1 MTKLYEF
8 SLTAPPDD
16 EAAISRALIEAAKT
30 PSRQQIDTLEAG
42 LLQLPQVDIPV
53 QHRFAEEEGLY
64 AREIVIPRGAL
75 MTGRVHKHQHVS
87 IMISGDMTVLTE
99 TGMQRVKGYHCWI
112 CPPGTKRVGY
122 AHEETRWLTVH
133 HTDHMQPEGI
143 EDALCEPMQA
153 LPAPERKDS
162 PCLS

>member
-1 MTKLYEF
+1 MAKLYEF
-8 SLTAPPDD
+8 SLTAPADD
-16 EAAISRALIEAAKT
+16 EVAISRALIEAAKT
-30 PSRQQIDTLEAG
+30 PNRQQIDAFEAG
-42 LLQLPQVDIPV
+42 LLQLPQIDIPV

-64 AREIVIPRGAL
+64 SREIVIPKGAL

-133 HTDHMQPEGI
+133 HTEHMQPEGI
-143 EDALCEPMQA
+143 EDVLCEPMQA
-153 LPAPERKDS
+153 LSAPERKDS